1 MTVPFQALDTLLEC
15 AFGGAASLKILT
27 VVASTIL
34 IFIILQDAFEA
45 IVLPRRV
52 SRRFRFTRSFYRLT
66 WLPWR
71 AVARRMKSHKRR
83 EIFLSYFG
91 PLSLILLLCV
101 WACGMLIGFAMLHW
115 ALDSPLQMTIGTADF
130 VTYLYMSGTTFFT
143 LGYGDVTPRGPVGR
157 MLAVVESGLGF
168 GFLALTISYLPVIYQ
183 AFSRRESNISLLDAR
198 AGSPPCAEK
207 LLRHHGGNVA
217 ALDQLLHEWER
228 WSADLM
234 ESHISYPVL
243 CYYRSQHSNQ
253 SWLGALTAIL
263 DTSTLALVG
272 IEGVSHRQAQLTFA
286 IARHALVDLSE
297 TFHTPPSHPRP
308 DRLPPETLVQLR
320 SSLADS
326 GVVLRE
332 GMEVEEKLTQL
343 RQLYEP
349 FVNALA
355 KHLLIP
361 IPPWVVADGS
371 LDNWQTS
378 AWGRISARKTSA
390 LFSRS
395 HDDGHP

>member
-1 MTVPFQALDTLLEC
+1 M
-15 AFGGAASLKILT
+15 KILT
-27 VVASTIL
+27 VIASVIV

-52 SRRFRFTRSFYRLT
+52 SRRFRFTRRFYRFT

-71 AVARRMKSHKRR
+71 AAARRMKSHKRR
-83 EIFLSYFG
+83 EVFLGYFG

-101 WACGMLIGFAMLHW
+101 WASGMFVAFGMLHW
-115 ALDSPLQMTIGTADF
+115 ALNSPLRMSDGARGF
-130 VTYLYMSGTTFFT
+130 GAYLYMSGTTFFT
-143 LGYGDVTPRGPVGR
+143 LGYGDVTPEGQMGR
-157 MLAVVESGLGF
+157 ALAVVEAGLGF

-183 AFSRRESNISLLDAR
+183 AFSRREASISLLDAR

-207 LLRHHGGNVA
+207 LLRHHCGDAA
-217 ALDQLLHEWER
+217 ALDELLHEWER

-263 DTSTLALVG
+263 DTSALAVVG
-272 IEGVSHRQAQLTFA
+272 VDGVVHRQAQLTFA
-286 IARHALVDLSE
+286 IARHALVDLAE
-297 TFHTPPSHPRP
+297 TFHTPPTPPHP
-308 DRLPPETLVQLR
+308 DRLPPETLRQLR
-320 SSLADS
+320 SALADS
-326 GVVLRE
+326 GVRLRE
-332 GMEVEEKLTQL
+332 GIDAERQL
-343 RQLYEP
+343 AELRRLYEP

-361 IPPWVVADGS
+361 IPPWVATADA
-371 LDNWQTS
+371 LDNWQTT

-395 HDDGHP
+395 QDDGHP